1 MSLTREYC
9 SAIER
14 AADLMNHGIHFAS
27 FNYGGLYQFAIK
39 RQTFVLPLPTGLRS
53 EVSHAKG
60 AAGEESRRKRD
71 RGLDSLSLFEG
82 GSVSQRGGSLVHHA
96 HDFSTN
102 TNQRWVRVRGLVVC
116 IVVMAGSLLKGV
128 SDAGGEADR
137 RLDRGRL
144 ACSSERF

>member
-27 FNYGGLYQFAIK
+27 FSYGGLYQFAIK

-60 AAGEESRRKRD
+60 AAFGGRR
-71 RGLDSLSLFEG
+71 
-82 GSVSQRGGSLVHHA
+82 A
-96 HDFSTN
+96 
-102 TNQRWVRVRGLVVC
+102 
-116 IVVMAGSLLKGV
+116 AGSGIEDWIRYHYLKGAQSHNEEV
-128 SDAGGEADR
+128 VWFTTLTIFPQIPTSDGFA
-137 RLDRGRL
+137 
-144 ACSSERF
+144 